1 MDKNLITHSLL
12 HVPGNK
18 TYYSINHPLLFCF
31 YETSIKNRIFLIYY
45 SLAKLF
51 FQKTQYSGTV
61 ISRAPITEY

>member
-18 TYYSINHPLLFCF
+18 TYYSINYPLLFCF
-31 YETSIKNRIFLIYY
+31 YEMSIKNRIFLIYCQT
-45 SLAKLF
+45 F
-51 FQKTQYSGTV
+51 FQKTQNSRAV